1 MLDPVTEER
10 AGAAAAGAHGLPD
23 LLLLERARSADTSA
37 LETLTRRYA
46 QRLYRL
52 ARSTLGEE
60 TAAEAA
66 VQQAY
71 TSAFEELHRH
81 EPAGKFAVWLTRLAL
96 EQLRARSD
104 TSPHAARPLP
114 VYRHPLEAGVVALPE
129 VFRTVFVLRVV
140 EGVSGTETA
149 AVLGLNI
156 TTVRTRLFRA
166 NRRLSGGAALQAAQG
181 IFELDAARLERIV
194 AEVLAQQLTRQLARQ
209 RAHGA

>member
-1 MLDPVTEER
+1 MLDPVTDER
-10 AGAAAAGAHGLPD
+10 ARTAAASGTHGLPD
-23 LLLLERARSADTSA
+23 LLLIERARGADVVA

-60 TAAEAA
+60 SAAEDAA
-66 VQQAY
+66 QQAY
-71 TSAFEELHRH
+71 ASAFEELRRH
-81 EPAGKFAVWLTRLAL
+81 EPPGKFAVWLTRLAL
-96 EQLRARSD
+96 EQLRARSVAVA
-104 TSPHAARPLP
+104 TAQRPQP
-114 VYRHPLEAGVVALPE
+114 VYRHPLEAGVDALPE

-156 TTVRTRLFRA
+156 TTVRTRLYRA
-166 NRRLSGGAALQAAQG
+166 NRRLSGAAGLQAAQG
-181 IFELDAARLERIV
+181 VFELDGARLERIV
-194 AEVLAQQLTRQLARQ
+194 AAVLARQLARQ

>member
-1 MLDPVTEER
+1 MLDPVTDER
-10 AGAAAAGAHGLPD
+10 ARTAAAGGAHGLPD
-23 LLLLERARSADTSA
+23 LLLIERARGADAVA

-60 TAAEAA
+60 SAAEDA

-71 TSAFEELHRH
+71 ASAFEELRRH
-81 EPAGKFAVWLTRLAL
+81 EPPGKFAVWLTRLAL
-96 EQLRARSD
+96 EQLRTRSV
-104 TSPHAARPLP
+104 AAAAAQRQQP
-114 VYRHPLEAGVVALPE
+114 VYRHPLEAGVDALPE

-156 TTVRTRLFRA
+156 TTVRTRLYRA
-166 NRRLSGGAALQAAQG
+166 NRRLSGGAGLQAAQG
-181 IFELDAARLERIV
+181 VFELDGARLERIV
-194 AEVLAQQLTRQLARQ
+194 AAVLARQLARQ